1 MTVCVTGATGFVGGH
16 LARALVERGERVR
29 VTYRDEA
36 RLERLDG
43 LDVEPVRADV
53 LDGDALRHALAGVD
67 TLFHAAGVVG
77 SGRRAWAVNAVS
89 PRVAVEAA
97 ADAGVRRVV
106 HTSSVV
112 AVGPAEDGRPGR
124 EDDVYR
130 GGGLGLAYVD
140 SKHEGEVE
148 AIRAALRRGVDL
160 VMANPAYVIGVPVA
174 RGQLGESSSRQVLSL
189 ARGEWPALVDGP
201 TNVVDVRDVAAGHVL
216 VAERGATGERYILGG
231 HNTRWT
237 EVAERLMKRTGRT
250 SPALVIPR
258 SAARLAHVQHLLGL
272 PPVLTGGIVT
282 RLAAPNWQY
291 ACDKARS
298 ELGYAPRPLDDTLRW
313 IADWAR
319 ELEASGA
326 IDGAPARRAG
336 VLNAGVVALLRA
348 AERGSGRRLVVAP
361 ASGRARRSP
370 SRSASSPPR
379 A

>member
-16 LARALVERGERVR
+16 LARELVERGERVR

-36 RLERLDG
+36 RLDRLRG

-53 LDGDALRHALAGVD
+53 LDRDALRGALDGVD

-77 SGRRAWAVNAVS
+77 SGRRAWEVNAIA
-89 PRVAVEAA
+89 PRIAVEAA

-112 AVGPAEDGRPGR
+112 AIGPAQDGRPGR

-130 GGGLGLAYVD
+130 GGGLGLVYVD

-160 VMANPAYVIGVPVA
+160 VMANPAYVIGVPLD
-174 RGQLGESSSRQVLSL
+174 RGRLGETSSRQVLRL

-201 TNVVDVRDVAAGHVL
+201 TNVVDVRDVAAGHAL
-216 VAERGATGERYILGG
+216 VAERGRTGERYVLGG
-231 HNTRWT
+231 HNSSWARL
-237 EVAERLMKRTGRT
+237 AERLMELTGRAA
-250 SPALVIPR
+250 PALLVPR
-258 SAARLAHVQHLLGL
+258 AAARIAHVQHLLGL

-291 ACDKARS
+291 VSDKAER
-298 ELGYAPRPLDDTLRW
+298 ELGYAPRPLDETLEW
-313 IADWAR
+313 IAAWAR
-319 ELEASGA
+319 ELEERGVL
-326 IDGAPARRAG
+326 DGAPPRGASPA
-336 VLNAGVVALLRA
+336 LVALLRA
-348 AERGSGRRLVVAP
+348 VERAGGPRLVVATR
-361 ASGRARRSP
+361 RARRSP
-370 SRSASSPPR
+370 RRSAPR
-379 A
+379 PRRA